1 MGPIPARGD
10 ELISQREI
18 VLVSFPFSDLRASK
32 VRPAVVMSK
41 DSYNSHSED
50 LIAIPLT
57 SNLRAKGYT
66 LLITNKELESGR
78 LVVDSKAKVDR
89 IFSVNQS
96 LVRITVGRVKTET
109 HRSLVRILVR
119 LVSTGKR

>member
-1 MGPIPARGD
+1 M
-10 ELISQREI
+10 ISQREI
-18 VLVSFPFSDLRASK
+18 VLVSFPFSDLQASK

-41 DSYNSHSED
+41 DSYNSRSKD

-57 SNLRAKGYT
+57 SNLKAKGYT
-66 LLITNKELESGR
+66 LLVTNKELESGR

-96 LVRITVGRVKTET
+96 LVRMTVGRVRTET
-109 HRSLVRILVR
+109 HRSLVRILVG
-119 LVSTGKR
+119 LVSTGKP